1 MLPLSRYIVFFS
13 LATGGCA
20 IDLATKTWMFNRL
33 GFGPNGQTWWLWTDV
48 FGFQTSLNR
57 GALFGMGQGMTPLFA
72 ALSIAAAVGI
82 LMWLFFVG
90 AARDW
95 WLTIALAL
103 IVAGIFGNLYDRLGL
118 PGLVYPEGY
127 PGHLAGEPVYAVRDF
142 ILMVFGKWPWPTYNL
157 ADSMLVCGAAMLV
170 WHAFFVKAEGGQ
182 QAAASPQ

>member
-1 MLPLSRYIVFFS
+1 VLPLSRYIVFFS
-13 LATGGCA
+13 LASGGCA

-95 WLTIALAL
+95 WLTIALSL

-127 PGHLAGEPVYAVRDF
+127 PGHLAGEPVCAVRDF
-142 ILMVFGKWPWPTYNL
+142 ILMKFWGWPWPTYNL